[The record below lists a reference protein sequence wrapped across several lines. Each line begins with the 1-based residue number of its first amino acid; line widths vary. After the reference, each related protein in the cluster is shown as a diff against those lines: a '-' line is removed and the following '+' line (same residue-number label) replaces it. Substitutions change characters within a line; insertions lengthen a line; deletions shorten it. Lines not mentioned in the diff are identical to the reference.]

1 MNFKAFVV
9 LQLMAVLVPFVN
21 VTAQKRDWANLQR
34 YAKSDSVIMRQFN
47 NGKRV
52 VFMGNSI
59 TEGWYRSHPDFFK
72 NNGYIGRG
80 IGGQTSF
87 QFLVRFR
94 QDVINLHPAV
104 VVINAGTNDIAENT
118 QAYNQDYTMGN
129 IMSMVELA
137 KANGIYVI
145 LTSTLPS
152 DCYFWNKKV
161 KDVPSKIEA
170 LNLRIKQYAKHNHLP
185 YVDYYK
191 SLVVKPSGAFIPSMT
206 KDGVHPNANGYDV
219 MEKIIKKYID
229 KALKEIEKKGKK

>member
-1 MNFKAFVV
+1 MNRVNFKAFVI

-137 KANGIYVI
+137 KANGI
-145 LTSTLPS
+145 
-152 DCYFWNKKV
+152 N
-161 KDVPSKIEA
+161 
-170 LNLRIKQYAKHNHLP
+170 
-185 YVDYYK
+185 
-191 SLVVKPSGAFIPSMT
+191 FIREM
-206 KDGVHPNANGYDV
+206 
-219 MEKIIKKYID
+219 
-229 KALKEIEKKGKK
+229 